1 MGATADDVPA
11 TERVSKHAAGIESLD
26 ARGILTALGNCD
38 KELYASES
46 SCGQPGISHRKILND
61 VGELADVVS
70 ELLRRSL
77 TDAKATAATAEPPGA
92 VDATHDGAEGGKIP
106 TDTDPM
112 ATDDKFAEYDF
123 ERFASGHEEPPGS
136 AEEEGEGRKTEG
148 AEGADP
154 GADPDA
160 DPDAADPNADVVDE
174 TPPPAP
180 EVQPTAAVFIV
191 GCGAAAR
198 VAFFAA
204 TNANHVARLRGFQP
218 IFHALCAG
226 GHRTLFDPGTEPSE
240 DDQYAA
246 VRDFDAALQKAG
258 GDAIVDAMVIGIGGG
273 FRERYVASVL
283 ERAMEDR
290 KRRFTI
296 AVLGFTERKHAS
308 DAGPG
313 RVARESCEGG
323 ANGEP
328 GGPPPGTPHGAPPT
342 FRDAIWRMEPDL
354 GGLLT
359 EHAWNIAP
367 YKPGYGPIDAAEG
380 KWEKRMPMRVRR
392 RKIVNPV
399 LGAECVHGCDALK
412 SASASKMLL
421 DALLTTGIMMAED
434 DERERE
440 WEKDLADPSRPDP
453 DADPTNLGP
462 VPGPYPILWE
472 ASECALE
479 MVAMYLHSASNVTQ
493 RFYQSA
499 LGTAKKKKGAK
510 KGKGKDKETGT
521 GKKENENNEK
531 VENEEGTAA
540 EDAGEQ
546 TPKKQF
552 EDSIVHVMERAAR
565 TIQSGGSVHFLGHG
579 GVGAVG
585 LASPPDAVS
594 TFGAKPLD
602 VSAHLGTP
610 GGWSA
615 LDIPFVS
622 APPDGTRDI
631 SREHFVNEVLPRLG
645 SKDLVVILASGGCA
659 QTLVMTDDLTQNDM
673 VGTYGSAMF
682 ATLRWP
688 EVALANK
695 ASGVQVA
702 AVVAPGHDCA
712 SMTPSLPKKSALRVV
727 WCARLAELHVKH
739 AVDAIVLG
747 AYVIAGKTCD
757 GGRPIDSVV
766 GNERL
771 FDRAVETV
779 SVVGKCDAGKA
790 KMSLVRSILG
800 DAFDADGGERVPRAE
815 ILSKAAVGMRWVV
828 PAAVLLARGARGSVA
843 EAREAAAA
851 GGEDGCVGG
860 VRGVLFRSW

>member
-11 TERVSKHAAGIESLD
+11 TERVSKHAADIESLD

-92 VDATHDGAEGGKIP
+92 VDANDGAEGGEIG

-123 ERFASGHEEPPGS
+123 ERFASGHEAAPGS
-136 AEEEGEGRKTEG
+136 AEEEGEGRKTDD

-154 GADPDA
+154 GADPS
-160 DPDAADPNADVVDE
+160 AADPGTDVVDE

-412 SASASKMLL
+412 CSSASKMLL

-493 RFYQSA
+493 QFYQSA

-510 KGKGKDKETGT
+510 KGKGKDKETCT
-521 GKKENENNEK
+521 GKKENEK
-531 VENEEGTAA
+531 VENEEGTISS
-540 EDAGEQ
+540 DAGEHA
-546 TPKKQF
+546 PKKQF
-552 EDSIVHVMERAAR
+552 EDSVVHVMERAAR

-585 LASPPDAVS
+585 LVSPPDVVS

-631 SREHFVNEVLPRLG
+631 SREHFVDEVLPRLG
-645 SKDLVVILASGGCA
+645 SKDLVVILASGG
-659 QTLVMTDDLTQNDM
+659 
-673 VGTYGSAMF
+673 
-682 ATLRWP
+682 
-688 EVALANK
+688 
-695 ASGVQVA
+695 
-702 AVVAPGHDCA
+702 
-712 SMTPSLPKKSALRVV
+712 
-727 WCARLAELHVKH
+727 
-739 AVDAIVLG
+739 
-747 AYVIAGKTCD
+747 
-757 GGRPIDSVV
+757 
-766 GNERL
+766 
-771 FDRAVETV
+771 
-779 SVVGKCDAGKA
+779 
-790 KMSLVRSILG
+790 
-800 DAFDADGGERVPRAE
+800 
-815 ILSKAAVGMRWVV
+815 
-828 PAAVLLARGARGSVA
+828 
-843 EAREAAAA
+843 
-851 GGEDGCVGG
+851 
-860 VRGVLFRSW
+860 

>member
-11 TERVSKHAAGIESLD
+11 TERVSKHAANLESLD

-77 TDAKATAATAEPPGA
+77 TDAKATAATAEPPGT
-92 VDATHDGAEGGKIP
+92 VDANDSAENGKIR

-123 ERFASGHEEPPGS
+123 ERFASGHEAAPGS
-136 AEEEGEGRKTEG
+136 AEDEGEGRKTEG

-154 GADPDA
+154 GADPSA
-160 DPDAADPNADVVDE
+160 DPDAADPGADVVDE

-367 YKPGYGPIDAAEG
+367 YEPGYGPIDAAEG

-412 SASASKMLL
+412 CSSASKMLL

-493 RFYQSA
+493 QFYQSA

-521 GKKENENNEK
+521 GKTENENEK
-531 VENEEGTAA
+531 DENEEGTISS
-540 EDAGEQ
+540 DAGEQ
-546 TPKKQF
+546 APKKQF

-585 LASPPDAVS
+585 LVSPPDAVS
-594 TFGAKPLD
+594 TFGAEPLD

-622 APPDGTRDI
+622 SPPDGTRDI
-631 SREHFVNEVLPRLG
+631 SREHFVDEVLPSLG

-659 QTLVMTDDLTQNDM
+659 QTLVMTDDLTQKDM

-757 GGRPIDSVV
+757 GGRPVDSVV

-779 SVVGKCDAGKA
+779 SVVGKCDAEKA

>member
-11 TERVSKHAAGIESLD
+11 TERVSKHAAGLESLD

-77 TDAKATAATAEPPGA
+77 TDAKATGATAEPPGA
-92 VDATHDGAEGGKIP
+92 VDATDDAEGGAEGGKIR

-123 ERFASGHEEPPGS
+123 ERFASGHEAAPGS

-154 GADPDA
+154 GDPDA
-160 DPDAADPNADVVDE
+160 DPDAPTRADVVDE

-258 GDAIVDAMVIGIGGG
+258 GDAIIDAMVIGIGGG

-510 KGKGKDKETGT
+510 KGKGKDKETST

-531 VENEEGTAA
+531 DENEEGTAA
-540 EDAGEQ
+540 EDAGEHDTEETVRGQ
-546 TPKKQF
+546 
-552 EDSIVHVMERAAR
+552 HRAR
-565 TIQSGGSVHFLGHG
+565 HG
-579 GVGAVG
+579 TSRADHPIRRVGALSRARRRRSRRTRVAPRRRFHIRRQAPRRIRAPRHTRRVERTG
-585 LASPPDAVS
+585 HTVRL
-594 TFGAKPLD
+594 
-602 VSAHLGTP
+602 
-610 GGWSA
+610 
-615 LDIPFVS
+615 S
-622 APPDGTRDI
+622 APGR
-631 SREHFVNEVLPRLG
+631 HAGHLQG
-645 SKDLVVILASGGCA
+645 
-659 QTLVMTDDLTQNDM
+659 
-673 VGTYGSAMF
+673 
-682 ATLRWP
+682 TLRGRSAP
-688 EVALANK
+688 AAGVEG
-695 ASGVQVA
+695 SGDH
-702 AVVAPGHDCA
+702 P
-712 SMTPSLPKKSALRVV
+712 RVRRV
-727 WCARLAELHVKH
+727 
-739 AVDAIVLG
+739 
-747 AYVIAGKTCD
+747 
-757 GGRPIDSVV
+757 
-766 GNERL
+766 
-771 FDRAVETV
+771 RA
-779 SVVGKCDAGKA
+779 DAGDDG
-790 KMSLVRSILG
+790 R
-800 DAFDADGGERVPRAE
+800 FDA
-815 ILSKAAVGMRWVV
+815 K
-828 PAAVLLARGARGSVA
+828 
-843 EAREAAAA
+843 
-851 GGEDGCVGG
+851 
-860 VRGVLFRSW
+860 